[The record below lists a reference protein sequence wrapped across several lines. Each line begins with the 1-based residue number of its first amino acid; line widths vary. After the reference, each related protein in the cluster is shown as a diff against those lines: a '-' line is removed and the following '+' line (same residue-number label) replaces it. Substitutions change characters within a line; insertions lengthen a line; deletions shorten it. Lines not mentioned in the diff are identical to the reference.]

1 MPFPTLPASFRF
13 PSMVTE
19 VAEDDAMYD
28 GRDGHY
34 ISAGLSALRAIEDAL
49 DEAPAP
55 PRRILDLPCGH
66 GRVTRVLRAR
76 FPEAAIT
83 VCDLDRGGV
92 DFAATRFGARG
103 VYSVEDFR
111 ALNFGESYD
120 LIWVGSLVTHL
131 PEQQTLRFLDCM
143 ARHMTPRSV
152 LVVSSH
158 GGRVE
163 ARLRSW
169 NYGLDRAHVEARLR
183 SWNYGVAPE
192 AVSGLLEDHARTGYG
207 YRDYPGGQGY
217 GVSLISREW
226 VAETLSGGPL
236 RLQRYS
242 EAAWDDHQDVIVM
255 RLREGEAGWSAPRHG
270 TTEAA
275 AWLHRA
281 VPQSEKPWPGQ
292 GLRVVIH
299 KAAQAVSARLGGRS
313 HGGRDDASA
322 PAARPGECRTMDDQP
337 TPTHEA
343 VPADVF
349 DEAWYLVSYP
359 DVAEAVARG
368 EFASGR
374 AHYLGYGRREGR
386 LPAGAAASGG
396 AAAKDA
402 PGAEDA
408 TAAGF
413 NEAWYLA
420 RYPDVA
426 EAVRRGDLGSGLE
439 HYLACGRQEGR
450 FPSLGYQDRGRA
462 RPSTT
467 SAVPRKADDL
477 HRSEC

>member
-1 MPFPTLPASFRF
+1 MPFLTLPASFRF

-34 ISAGLSALRAIEDAL
+34 VSAGLSALRAIEDAL
-49 DEAPAP
+49 DDAPAP

-92 DFAATRFGARG
+92 DFAAARFGARG

-111 ALNFGESYD
+111 ALDLGEPYD

-158 GGRVE
+158 GARVE

-169 NYGLDRAHVEARLR
+169 NHGLDRAHVEARLR

-226 VAETLSGGPL
+226 AAETLSGGPL
-236 RLQRYS
+236 RLHRYS
-242 EAAWDDHQDVIVM
+242 EAAWDDHHDLLVM

-275 AWLHRA
+275 SRLHRA
-281 VPQSEKPWPGQ
+281 APQGEKPWPGQ
-292 GLRVVIH
+292 AVLVAIRR
-299 KAAQAVSARLGGRS
+299 AALAVSARLAGRLDGG
-313 HGGRDDASA
+313 GDDAGA
-322 PAARPGECRTMDDQP
+322 PAAGAGECRTVNERP
-337 TPTHEA
+337 TRTPEA
-343 VPADVF
+343 APADAF
-349 DEAWYLVSYP
+349 DEAWYVLSYP

-374 AHYLGYGRREGR
+374 AHYLGYSRREGR
-386 LPAGAAASGG
+386 LPAGAAAPGG
-396 AAAKDA
+396 AGAEDA
-402 PGAEDA
+402 PGAEGA

-413 NEAWYLA
+413 DEAWYLV

-426 EAVRRGDLGSGLE
+426 EAVRRGDLRSGLE

-450 FPSLGYQDRGRA
+450 FPSRGYQGGRA

-467 SAVPRKADDL
+467 SAVPRKADGL
-477 HRSEC
+477 HRPEC